1 MGQPF
6 LTPTMQAVQPLNT
19 ARLHQF
25 LADLTRLVDSAPPE
39 QELLSQGKHLL
50 YPLLRNDD
58 WLNPELAQ
66 PHPQHYQQFLL
77 YADPQDRFSV
87 VSFVWGPG
95 QATPVHDHTVWGLV
109 GMLRGSE
116 SCQPY
121 SRMSDGRWVPA
132 GFQVDMLPGDI
143 EAVSPRIGDV
153 HKVWNALP
161 NQVSISIHVYGGN
174 IGKMERHS
182 YREDGSRTTFV
193 SGYSN
198 VMLLG
203 EQKEALWTSP
213 PPVAQL
219 RMSSGS
225 PHAAPQ
231 PVVAPVPVATPPL
244 TATPSAAVP
253 PPTPQPAPQPAA
265 VPTAPTA
272 VAAPAPA
279 PAAAPE
285 VVMDPGHPYPVATYQ
300 QVRQALLEKQ
310 EIALVDVREEDPY
323 AQSHPLFA
331 INLPY
336 GRIECDAQLR
346 IPRLNTR
353 IVLIDNGE
361 GLAVRAVPVFERL
374 GYTEVAV
381 LQNGLAGWA
390 AGGGELFRDVNV
402 PSKAFGELVESQRKT
417 PSFSAHE
424 VNALLERGSDM
435 VVLDARRF
443 DEYQTMSI
451 PGSISVPGGELVLRA
466 RSLAPSATTRIVVN
480 CAGRTR
486 SIIGAQSL
494 INAGIPNPVC
504 ALRNGTIGW
513 TLAGLELE
521 HKADRRFGPV
531 SDADK
536 SKSAATALAL
546 LFRAGV
552 QRIDRD
558 TLAQWQADTTRNTYV
573 FDVRTPEEY
582 AQGHWAG
589 AISAPG
595 GQLVQETDHHVG
607 VRGARL
613 VVYDDD
619 GVRASLTASWLAQMG
634 WEVAVLKDVKPQD
647 LSHTDTP
654 HLHPLPDTLEP
665 VHEVD
670 PATLKEWL
678 ANRSNLSMVIDVGD
692 SATYVKRHIPGAWW
706 LLRSQ
711 MAQDFTRVHKAN
723 RYVLTCADGR
733 ASRYAVAE
741 LKPLVRPGV
750 EVLWLPGGNAAWM
763 AQGFSTQ
770 QGESY
775 VASPRIDR
783 YRRPYE
789 GTNNPT
795 EAMQAYLD
803 WEYGLVEQLRR
814 DGTHHFK
821 VI

>member
-1 MGQPF
+1 
-6 LTPTMQAVQPLNT
+6 MQAATPLNT

-25 LADLTRLVDSAPPE
+25 LADLTRLVESAPPE
-39 QELLSQGKHLL
+39 ADILAQAKHLL

-58 WLNPELAQ
+58 WLSPDLAQ

-95 QATPVHDHTVWGLV
+95 QSTPVHDHTVWGLV

-153 HKVWNALP
+153 HKVWNALRD
-161 NQVSISIHVYGGN
+161 QVSISIHVYGGN
-174 IGKMERHS
+174 IGKIERHS
-182 YREDGSRTTFV
+182 YREDGSRTSFI

-203 EQKEALWTSP
+203 EQKEVLWTSP
-213 PPVAQL
+213 PPVANL
-219 RMSSGS
+219 RMTQGATVTPAQAPISSPQQVVS
-225 PHAAPQ
+225 PL
-231 PVVAPVPVATPPL
+231 PVVSSPASVNKAPLPAP
-244 TATPSAAVP
+244 AVM
-253 PPTPQPAPQPAA
+253 PPTPDLQ
-265 VPTAPTA
+265 VP
-272 VAAPAPA
+272 VS
-279 PAAAPE
+279 APE
-285 VVMDPGHPYPVATYQ
+285 VMTDPGHPYPVATYL
-300 QVRQALLEKQ
+300 QVRQALLEKK
-310 EIALVDVREEDPY
+310 EIALIDVREEDPY

-336 GRIECDAQLR
+336 GRIECDAWCR
-346 IPRLNTR
+346 VPRPDTPL
-353 IVLIDNGE
+353 VLIDNGE
-361 GLAVRAVPVFERL
+361 GLAVRAVPIFERL
-374 GYTEVAV
+374 GYTDVSI
-381 LQNGLAGWA
+381 LLNGLAGWA

-466 RSLAPSATTRIVVN
+466 RSLAPSASTRIVVN

-521 HKADRRFGPV
+521 HKADRRFGEV
-531 SDADK
+531 SDTDR

-558 TLAQWQADTTRNTYV
+558 TLAQWLGDPTRNTFL

-582 AQGHWAG
+582 QMGHWPG
-589 AISAPG
+589 AICAPG

-613 VVYDDD
+613 VVYDND

-634 WEVAVLKDVKPQD
+634 WEVAVLKDVKPDD
-647 LSHTDTP
+647 LNNTQPSSM
-654 HLHPLPDTLEP
+654 LNLPDTLEP
-665 VHEVD
+665 VPEVD
-670 PATLKEWL
+670 PTTLKEWL

-711 MAQDFTRVHKAN
+711 LAQDFTRVHKAN

-750 EVLWLPGGNAAWM
+750 EVLWLPGGNASWM

-775 VASPRIDR
+775 LASPRIDR

-789 GTNNPT
+789 GTNNPA

>member
-1 MGQPF
+1 
-6 LTPTMQAVQPLNT
+6 MQAVQPLNT

-25 LADLTRLVDSAPPE
+25 LADLTRLVDSVPPE
-39 QELLSQGKHLL
+39 QELLAQAKHLL

-58 WLNPELAQ
+58 WLNPELSQ

-174 IGKMERHS
+174 IGKIERHS

-231 PVVAPVPVATPPL
+231 PVVAPVPVATPAL

-253 PPTPQPAPQPAA
+253 PPTPQPAPQPAV

-361 GLAVRAVPVFERL
+361 GLAVLAVPVFERL

-582 AQGHWAG
+582 ALGHWPQ

-634 WEVAVLKDVKPQD
+634 WEVAVLKDVQAPD
-647 LSHTDTP
+647 LTNTDTP
-654 HLHPLPDTLEP
+654 HLHQLPDTLEP
-665 VHEVD
+665 VPEVD